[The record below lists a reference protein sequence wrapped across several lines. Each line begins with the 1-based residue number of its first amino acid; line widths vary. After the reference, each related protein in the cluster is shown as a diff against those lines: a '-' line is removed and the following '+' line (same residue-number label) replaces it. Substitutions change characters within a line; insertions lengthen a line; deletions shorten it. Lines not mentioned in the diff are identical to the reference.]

1 MRALASCLALA
12 LLYVPISPTAVAAEL
27 NLTLEGT
34 LAAGQSN
41 ASELV
46 GDLAYVVGGGYF
58 NILDVGNPL
67 DIRVISSTDLA
78 GVGAGLVLD
87 GNLAYLMEGTEGI
100 SIYDVTDPFSPVR
113 LGRASTS
120 GSARSGFLVGNLL
133 YVAASDAG
141 LKVVNVANPSAPYTA
156 GGWSWPEYAVDDVTV
171 ESNIAYAMCVRTEW
185 DLFFP
190 NLMAFSLTNP
200 VAPALV
206 DWYEYPPQ
214 AGIGG
219 ILVHDSV
226 IFMTDG
232 SARLYSATY
241 SPPDGL
247 APLGELDCPAQSIAL
262 DANGDLFATD
272 TREFASVDVSK
283 PDSMVVISTLP
294 TPRWGSSFSIDAGRT
309 FLPQSDHGALLL
321 DVSDPAQMF
330 ELAHY
335 WPPGDANGLTYR
347 DGLLFVAGQQT
358 WVIDVTNPAN
368 MKAVAENGTGIWD
381 WVAQPNGFGVGYV
394 AGRGIRAL
402 DVATGLTLGDIQPD
416 GQEVDV
422 SSWGSKVYSA
432 QYTDGFA
439 ILDFSDPGQPEQIG
453 SFTDHWVQKLAVYRD
468 VLYTAGHPG
477 LIEAFD
483 VSDPSAPVSTFSTS
497 YTDFIGDMVVEGG
510 RLFVCEG
517 DQGVRIFGLDDPLS
531 PQLLSTVPARTRCYD
546 VAVRGLMMAIAEP
559 DHGAF
564 LYDIRDPSS
573 PVLVGSC
580 SRPGR
585 VDEVALSDHTL
596 FLNVDGEGVYA
607 YRINSTVT
615 GTPALSDS
623 GAFLRAGMNP
633 VRSVAEFSFGT
644 AWTDEVELAIYDLAG
659 RQVRSYRQTTTP
671 GQPSLITWDGR
682 DDTDR
687 SVASGVYVLRL
698 TTSRSTVTDKITFI
712 R

>member
-1 MRALASCLALA
+1 MDVGRGFVALVILVSSI
-12 LLYVPISPTAVAAEL
+12 VGSSAEADL
-27 NLTLEGT
+27 NLTLEGV
-34 LAAGQSN
+34 LATGQSN
-41 ASELV
+41 ASELR
-46 GDLAYVVGGGYF
+46 GDLAYVVGGGYL
-58 NILDVGNPL
+58 NILDISDPQ
-67 DIRVISSTDLA
+67 DIRVISATDLA
-78 GVGAGLVLD
+78 GVGAGLLLD
-87 GNLAYLMEGTEGI
+87 GNLAYLMEGTTGV
-100 SIYDVTDPFSPVR
+100 SIYDVSNPASPIRRSGV
-113 LGRASTS
+113 SMS
-120 GSARSGFLVGNLL
+120 GSARSGVLVGDLL

-141 LKVVNVANPSAPYTA
+141 LRVVNVANPLAPYVA
-156 GGWSWPEYAVDDVTV
+156 GGWSWPEFAVDDVAV
-171 ESNIAYAMCVRTEW
+171 DGDIAYLMSVRTEW

-190 NLMAFSLTNP
+190 NLMAFSLANP
-200 VAPALV
+200 VAPALL
-206 DWYEYPPQ
+206 DWHEYPPQ

-232 SARLYSATY
+232 SARLYSAAY

-262 DANGDLFATD
+262 DASGDLFATD
-272 TREFASVDVSK
+272 TREFASVDISK

-294 TPRWGSSFSIDAGRT
+294 TPRWGSSFNIDAGRT

-321 DVSDPAQMF
+321 DVSDPAQML

-358 WVIDVTNPAN
+358 WVIDATNPAN

-381 WVAQPNGFGVGYV
+381 WVAQPNDFGVAYV
-394 AGRGIRAL
+394 AGRGTRAL
-402 DVATGLTLGDIQPD
+402 DIATGLTLGEIQPD

-422 SSWGSKVYSA
+422 SSWGTRVYSA
-432 QYTDGFA
+432 QYTEGFA
-439 ILDFSDPGQPEQIG
+439 ILDFSDPTQPAQIG
-453 SFTDHWVQKLAVYRD
+453 AFTDHWVRKLAAYRD
-468 VLYTAGHPG
+468 VVYTAGHPP

-497 YTDFIGDMVVEGG
+497 YTDFVGDMVVEGG

-517 DQGVRIFGLDDPLS
+517 DQGVHIFGLSDPLS
-531 PQLLSTVPARTRCYD
+531 PQLLSTVPAQTRCYD

-607 YRINSTVT
+607 YSISSTVT
-615 GTPALSDS
+615 GIPSLSDS
-623 GAFLRAGMNP
+623 GAFLRASMNP
-633 VRSVAEFSFGT
+633 ARSVAEFSFGT

-659 RQVRSYRQTTTP
+659 RRVRSFRQSTNS
-671 GQPSLITWDGR
+671 GRPSLITWDGR